1 MRSSSDSIAH
11 LAGALAKAQLELVNP
26 PKTLTAFMDEGRS
39 GRTGRD
45 VAQSYR
51 YAPLSA
57 GLEIVRKTLCKHD
70 LAVIQTTHVVRDSAT
85 VLLTTTLAHGSGE
98 WISAHWPVCRASD
111 MAQPK
116 LMGAALTYAR
126 RYGLFTLVGFAGEDD
141 LDAPELAAGDA
152 DPALAGEPTLA
163 DPAPA
168 PISAEPDAEK
178 PSPGFDIAS
187 EIHTAQ
193 EGVQRDLL
201 DLSAEGRG
209 GRRPRSP
216 RERLRPARL
225 RHPLRDLAQVQNPE
239 ALFRWALE
247 VLPVRNKL
255 ADEPRAALDA
265 AFLAKADAVGTDPEL
280 LIAFGSP
287 AMLEKLDAP
296 GREAQP

>member
-1 MRSSSDSIAH
+1 
-11 LAGALAKAQLELVNP
+11 
-26 PKTLTAFMDEGRS
+26 
-39 GRTGRD
+39 
-45 VAQSYR
+45 
-51 YAPLSA
+51 
-57 GLEIVRKTLCKHD
+57 
-70 LAVIQTTHVVRDSAT
+70 VIQTTHVDRDSAT

-126 RYGLFTLVGFAGEDD
+126 RYGLFTLVGLAGEDD
-141 LDAPELAAGDA
+141 LDAPELAATH
-152 DPALAGEPTLA
+152 PEEIP
-163 DPAPA
+163 
-168 PISAEPDAEK
+168 AEPAAAAPVRASASLGSEPAK
-178 PSPGFDIAS
+178 EPEPETPRPRFDIAS
-187 EIHTAQ
+187 EIRAAQ
-193 EGVQRDLL
+193 QGAQRDLL

-216 RERLRPARL
+216 RERLRPGRL
-225 RHPLRDLAQVQNPE
+225 RNPLRDLALVQNPE

-255 ADEPRAALDA
+255 AEEPRAALDA

-280 LIAFGSP
+280 LIALGSP
-287 AMLEKLDAP
+287 AMLDKLDGVPAAPAAQP

>member
-1 MRSSSDSIAH
+1 
-11 LAGALAKAQLELVNP
+11 
-26 PKTLTAFMDEGRS
+26 
-39 GRTGRD
+39 
-45 VAQSYR
+45 
-51 YAPLSA
+51 
-57 GLEIVRKTLCKHD
+57 
-70 LAVIQTTHVVRDSAT
+70 
-85 VLLTTTLAHGSGE
+85 
-98 WISAHWPVCRASD
+98 

-126 RYGLFTLVGFAGEDD
+126 RYGLFTLVGLAGEDD
-141 LDAPELAAGDA
+141 LDAPELPAGDA
-152 DPALAGEPTLA
+152 DSTAAEPVLA
-163 DPAPA
+163 DPGAAPM
-168 PISAEPDAEK
+168 SAEPEAEK
-178 PSPGFDIAS
+178 PPPGFDIAS

-193 EGVQRDLL
+193 QGVQRDLL
-201 DLSAEGRG
+201 DLAAEGRG

-225 RHPLRDLAQVQNPE
+225 RNPLRDLAQVQNPE

-255 ADEPRAALDA
+255 AEEPRAALDA

-287 AMLEKLDAP
+287 AMLDKLDGVPVAPPAPP